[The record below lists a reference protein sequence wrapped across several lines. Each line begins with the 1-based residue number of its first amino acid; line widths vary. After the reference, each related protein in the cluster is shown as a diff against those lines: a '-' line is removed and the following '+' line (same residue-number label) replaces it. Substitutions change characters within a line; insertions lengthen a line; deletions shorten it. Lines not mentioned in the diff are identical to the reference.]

1 MPGFSAGMA
10 NVSRDEQRHIGF
22 GVKVL
27 SELLAEDAPRLATRT
42 APP

>member
-27 SELLAEDAPRLATRT
+27 SELLADGTPAGRRT
-42 APP
+42 EPP